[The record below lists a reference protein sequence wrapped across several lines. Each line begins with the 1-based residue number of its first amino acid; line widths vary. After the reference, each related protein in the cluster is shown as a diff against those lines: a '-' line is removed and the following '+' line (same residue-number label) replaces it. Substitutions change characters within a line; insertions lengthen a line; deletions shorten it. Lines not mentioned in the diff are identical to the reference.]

1 MALIYLVRHG
11 QAGAGMSGYGGAG
24 DDRSV
29 ESRYDGLTDLGRRQA
44 AVVGEALARRL
55 DGGPRLPVIC
65 GPLHRQQDTAAAV
78 ARALDGLGGTEPVT
92 DTAWK
97 ELDSDSVVVPWLR
110 RNPETAARLKAA
122 TGHGGNGGDRTQGA
136 TDADPVMREVLTGAI
151 GEWVGGESFRQFRA
165 TVLNGLTRA
174 AASARQDGGAV
185 VATSAGVIATC
196 TAAVS
201 GLSRQVVPPLMGRVY
216 NASVTVI
223 KVADEP
229 RDPRAGYV
237 GAELV
242 SFNEYA
248 HLDRTDA
255 TGARPELTLL

>member
-24 DDRSV
+24 DERSV

-44 AVVGEALARRL
+44 ATVGESLARRL

-65 GPLHRQQDTAAAV
+65 GPLHRQHDTAAAI
-78 ARALDGLGGTEPVT
+78 ARALDGAESAAEPVT

-97 ELDSDSVVVPWLR
+97 ELDSDAVVVPWLR

-122 TGHGGNGGDRTQGA
+122 TGHTHHGGDGTH
-136 TDADPVMREVLTGAI
+136 DAGPVMREVLAGAI

-165 TVLNGLTRA
+165 TVLSGLTRA

-201 GLSRQVVPPLMGRVY
+201 GLSRQFVPPLMGRVY

-229 RDPRAGYV
+229 RDPQAGYV

-248 HLDRTDA
+248 HLDRADA

>member
-24 DDRSV
+24 DERSV

-44 AVVGEALARRL
+44 ATVGEALARRL

-65 GPLHRQQDTAAAV
+65 GPLHRQHDTAAAV
-78 ARALDGLGGTEPVT
+78 ARALDGTEPAAEPVT

-122 TGHGGNGGDRTQGA
+122 TGHDE
-136 TDADPVMREVLTGAI
+136 DAPDAAPVMREVLAGAI

-165 TVLNGLTRA
+165 TVLSGLTRA

-223 KVADEP
+223 KVTDEP